1 MRRVSLASIGAIGAV
16 GLALAVVLA
25 LTWAT
30 VAQAQSQSSKDA
42 QYGEPVAPSGPAA
55 GAMCM
60 SVQSDD
66 NLLNA
71 GDTASFEGN
80 FSVAPGASLILEDA
94 DGTQGTLIDGENA
107 EISSGDDGNIEV
119 AMTGDPLNVV
129 GGDGVLGADV
139 CNSVVTT
146 TGIAA
151 AQGTGY
157 SGGGAESA
165 GTASGSSAVIGV
177 LPDTGGPLFAALLV
191 GFAVVGAGLAIAVH
205 RLRVRD

>member
-1 MRRVSLASIGAIGAV
+1 MRRVSFASIGAIGAV

-30 VAQAQSQSSKDA
+30 VAQAQSSKDA

-66 NLLNA
+66 DLLNA
-71 GDTASFEGN
+71 GDTASFEGD
-80 FSVAPGASLILEDA
+80 FSIAPGASLILEDA

-107 EISSGDDGNIEV
+107 EISSGDNGNIEV
-119 AMTGDPLNVV
+119 AVTGDPLNVV

-139 CNSVVTT
+139 CNPVVTT
-146 TGIAA
+146 TGITD
-151 AQGTGY
+151 AQGVG
-157 SGGGAESA
+157 SSAGDAESA

-191 GFAVVGAGLAIAVH
+191 GLAVVGAGLAIAVH